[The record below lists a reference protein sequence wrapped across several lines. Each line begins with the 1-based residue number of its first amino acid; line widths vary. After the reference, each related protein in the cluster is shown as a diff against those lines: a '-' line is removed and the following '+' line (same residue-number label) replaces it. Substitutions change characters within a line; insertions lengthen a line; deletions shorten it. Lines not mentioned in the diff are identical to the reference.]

1 MSEALVCTSAAITE
15 RGRMMTFRAA
25 VMWGVLTLAVPGW
38 PATAFAKEPRPP
50 SRQPANAKMTDESF
64 VKDAAQASIA
74 EVALGKLAL
83 QRAQNPYVRQ
93 FAQRMVDDHSRANRE
108 LTDLATNQGVD
119 VPNEMNAEQRDRNAR
134 LATLSGAAF
143 DREYMRAMVK
153 DHARNVVVFR
163 NYAQNGK
170 NEEMKSWAAKTLPM
184 LRRHEQLAGSTA
196 AEIGVS

>member
-1 MSEALVCTSAAITE
+1 
-15 RGRMMTFRAA
+15 MMTFRAA
-25 VMWGVLTLAVPGW
+25 VIWGVLALAVPGGQ
-38 PATAFAKEPRPP
+38 ATAFAKEPRPP
-50 SRQPANAKMTDESF
+50 SRQPANAKMTDENF

-83 QRAQNPYVRQ
+83 QRAQNLYVRQ

-119 VPNEMNAEQRDRNAR
+119 VPTEMNAEQRDRNAR

-153 DHARNVVVFR
+153 DYARNVAVFR

-170 NEEMKSWAAKTLPM
+170 NEEVKSWAAKTLPM

-196 AEIGVS
+196 AEIGGS